1 MTHEGHKRQ
10 YAAVEHP
17 TPSCHRR
24 LGVQMLGCLSG
35 SAEVRPCVVGLGRR
49 PFQVIARSVKKHLST
64 SLMMASHQSAC
75 ICPEESRKHLLN
87 DFQFAA
93 VDAWYA
99 RRASVR
105 NLWVIEER
113 YRLRILV
120 TLEPAPDDSD
130 TSPAWIANC
139 HAWVDEL

>member
-1 MTHEGHKRQ
+1 
-10 YAAVEHP
+10 
-17 TPSCHRR
+17 
-24 LGVQMLGCLSG
+24 SG

-64 SLMMASHQSAC
+64 SLMMASHESAC

-139 HAWVDEL
+139 HAWVDELQRCTNLPVQLELVDEPALNGATSGLESVIV